1 MNKSF
6 LHGLS
11 ENEKVVVEDMTVGEF
26 ADRLKCSVNILI
38 IELLSRGIVAN
49 KNQLVK
55 KSQIIKMLQDLSIP
69 FVEPTVNTESALER
83 VMEAKSST
91 GIELRLPVVTV
102 IGHVDHGKTSLLDY
116 LRKTKVADKEKGGIT
131 QRVAAY
137 EVSTKYGNVVFLD
150 TPGHEAFSMM
160 RERGVLIADLVIL
173 VVALDDGVKP
183 QTVESIKKIKEFGAT
198 TVVALNKVDK
208 VKLDRI
214 DIVKKQLTDYGLVP
228 DEWGGDVPFVSISA
242 KTGQG
247 VEELLDVVRLQADI
261 LDLKTSSVQPAQ
273 GVVLESMIEH
283 GRGYVATV
291 ILHRGKL
298 CTGDYFICGKT
309 SGKVSSMENCFG
321 KKLSC
326 AGASVPIVIAGFS
339 SLPEAG
345 DIFEFA
351 SSEQVKKHKNEQ
363 DKAVIVTTNRLSSDQ
378 DGGIG
383 VIIKASTLLS
393 KSALLTSLK
402 KLNEKHEV
410 KIKIIESGIG
420 DINESNFDL
429 AITTGSIIY
438 GLGVKA
444 NKLALAQTKKPV
456 TVKTFDI
463 IYKLLEDVE
472 QLLESSRKRIV
483 EETQIGLARVKAI
496 FKVKSIGTI
505 AGAAVIEGS
514 LQKGAKVRVYRG
526 GVVVGGGVIKTLQ
539 KERNMVTSV
548 SENHDCAFALDNFSG
563 WKIGDEI
570 RCYTET
576 IS

>member
-326 AGASVPIVIAGFS
+326 TGASVPIVIAGFS

-438 GLGVKA
+438 GLGVKV

-472 QLLESSRKRIV
+472 QLLESSRKRVV